1 MDKKT
6 YTVGILS
13 LTAVILFVANLL
25 VPSRVQADFAVKDR
39 NYQAVTAH
47 QQAGDDALYV
57 LDNQTGLMAVFSY
70 DPGRK
75 ALVVRAIS
83 PIQNAFAGALPN
95 R

>member
-1 MDKKT
+1 MDKRT

-25 VPSRVQADFAVKDR
+25 VPSRAQADFAVKDR
-39 NYQAVTAH
+39 AYQAVTAH

>member
-25 VPSRVQADFAVKDR
+25 VPSRVQADFAIKDR
-39 NYQAVTAH
+39 SYQAVTAR
-47 QQAGDDALYV
+47 QQAGDEALYI
-57 LDNQTGLMAVFSY
+57 LDNQSGLMAVFSY
-70 DPGRK
+70 DPSRK
-75 ALVVRAIS
+75 SLVVRAIS
-83 PIQNAFAGALPN
+83 PIQNAFAGAVPV